1 MNAPIVAALLGALVI
16 FAGGCSASS
25 NPFSSLSGAKGASLG
40 RFVKVAALQY
50 GPSRAHAARVD
61 ESCATVADENNCAV
75 IKLAEKAAAARAEVV
90 VAPELVL
97 DQQVDEPEPNVGDL
111 PADNAQLSEQS
122 LLKIFSKLAKR
133 LRVLLVVHFQT
144 QHPTSKD
151 KHSSQIVYDESG
163 AVVGVHH
170 KFELYGGENDVLA
183 RGQDHTVIDTVLGK
197 AAPLICADL
206 YGDPRH
212 HAKLTK
218 ELGAGVIFVSSY
230 WTVRSGA
237 RWQAAFAKNWGV
249 YVIGANTTGGAG
261 QGGGIYGPQG
271 QPLAESLADE
281 PKVLLAEIPTPGE

>member
-50 GPSRAHAARVD
+50 GPEQSSRGKVD

-122 LLKIFSKLAKR
+122 LLKIFPSWPSGFGCCWWCTFKRNIRRAK
-133 LRVLLVVHFQT
+133 
-144 QHPTSKD
+144 TSTPAR
-151 KHSSQIVYDESG
+151 SSTTKAARS
-163 AVVGVHH
+163 VGVHH

-183 RGQDHTVIDTVLGK
+183 RGQDHTVIDTVLAK

-237 RWQAAFAKNWGV
+237 RWQRRSPKT
-249 YVIGANTTGGAG
+249 GAST
-261 QGGGIYGPQG
+261 
-271 QPLAESLADE
+271 
-281 PKVLLAEIPTPGE
+281 